1 MSDIT
6 VGQSIRLSDGRNAT
20 VRYVGG
26 THFAVGDWVGVEL
39 EDDSGKNDGAVQG
52 ERYFDCSPGRGMF
65 VRPVTV
71 TVLQAAP
78 APPKSTA
85 PIRRGSRNSTA
96 PGRPNSVTDPTMPKR
111 MSLNAPSPSP
121 VSRTRPSSIGRR
133 SPTKS
138 PTKQLAT
145 AASSLANSR
154 TGTPSNARVS
164 SIGARAR
171 ASIGGGRASMGPPPL
186 PSSGPRRQL
195 STSSNT
201 GRAVSGTTRPAGGR
215 VSAVTGRGVR
225 ATSGRVRS
233 GDSLSGGEGGN
244 RSGLGSP
251 LKSDGEQTSS
261 PVQSRTRALE
271 RLTSAGRS
279 ATSSKST
286 MSAATSRAP
295 ASAGPSGRPAASN
308 AVSREN
314 EDLKAKLKVL
324 ERKRLEDREKMKEME
339 RLQEQRDKFETINK
353 KIEGKYQTT
362 AQENVTLRK
371 QLKEAEERLEQ
382 IETLQAEHDSVME
395 LATLDREMAEET
407 AEVYKAELEALKQ
420 KAEELELEVEILR
433 EENTEYSQGMSPEER
448 ASAGWLQMERHNER
462 LREALIRLRDLT
474 QQQEEESRAQIK
486 ALEKDLADFEAI
498 KEQYQIAKEKLLESE
513 TRAEDLRQQLDD
525 NLGAETMIEQLSY
538 EKLLQS
544 EHINELKAVIDD
556 LEALKEINDELEVNH
571 VQNEKEM
578 QEELDFKDSVI
589 TEQARRT
596 AEKDDTIGD
605 MEYTLS
611 RFRELVTNLQTDLE
625 DIRAS
630 HAVNEAESEQLNSKS
645 RAMMDLNQKLQISAA
660 KTQVKTIDLE
670 LQRMDAQEAQQHLQ
684 IVKLFL
690 PESYNADKD
699 SVLALLRFSRLA
711 FKANLLHG
719 FVKERI
725 NGQAHPGH
733 EDDVFAGC
741 DALDKLSWVSS
752 MCDRFVNAISHC
764 SLEEFAKYEGALYE
778 LEPVER
784 ALNAWIDGLRRDE
797 LKEKQCASELQRTI
811 ALMTHLGEVHIS
823 EGLESFA
830 DEMQMKTILMQSH
843 LESAAT
849 AFNVVKDMVQR
860 VIPPNSDEDEL
871 AQHFAKK
878 SESVISQTRSA
889 KVIISK
895 AVRSLEDL
903 RARSLALT
911 PDTAEA
917 FEQCETSSQELA
929 EMSRKIG
936 VDLHA
941 LLSEEGRPEPFTY
954 PEVQSTVHRTV
965 MTAFS
970 SAESDLFSTYLSKL
984 RVLTGQ
990 IADLA
995 AVCADLSQT
1004 QEFERSAAPWIL
1016 RAQELKALKTIPIDA
1031 EEELRQLKEHY
1042 NDARRTIAMR
1052 DENLSTATLRI
1063 ETLEARMRDANT
1075 KASRI
1080 ADLEA
1085 QIEDAQERVASL
1097 KKDIEQQD
1105 REAKTLEADR
1115 DKWKKIAGDSRAFGD
1130 EAGDNAAG
1138 AKAGQER
1145 AVATAREMDALK
1157 AEIASLQEA
1166 VRYLREDNRRARTTE
1181 QARHDWLA
1189 EPLLKPKPVAEQRKQ
1204 LVAAE
1209 SRDALSELLKM
1220 VTSAKIFDLGSM
1232 PKEKS
1237 AWRPAKST
1245 PQYHSA
1251 KLHEDYEAWKSWQSS
1266 IVQKSKVVLGAEP
1279 GRKKQPEPDHA
1290 RTMRRAAAKLQIRL
1304 PDADGKVIPGGDGKR
1319 EVQVLGSKEW
1329 ESLQGK
1335 LSAAM

>member
-1 MSDIT
+1 MSDIA
-6 VGQSIRLSDGRNAT
+6 VGQLIRLSDGRNAV
-20 VRYVGG
+20 VRYVGQ
-26 THFAVGDWVGVEL
+26 THFAAGDWVGVEL
-39 EDDSGKNDGAVQG
+39 EDDTGKNDGAVQG

-65 VRPVTV
+65 VRPPTV
-71 TVLQAAP
+71 TVLQSAP
-78 APPKSTA
+78 APKAAA
-85 PIRRGSRNSTA
+85 PIRRGSRTSTA
-96 PGRPNSVTDPTMPKR
+96 AGRSSSVTDPTMSKR

-121 VSRTRPSSIGRR
+121 VPRTSRPSSIAR

-164 SIGARAR
+164 SIGTGRAR
-171 ASIGGGRASMGPPPL
+171 PSVGGNRTSMGPPAL
-186 PSSGPRRQL
+186 PAAGPRRQS
-195 STSSNT
+195 STPST
-201 GRAVSGTTRPAGGR
+201 FGRTASGTTRPPGGR
-215 VSAVTGRGVR
+215 VSTAPARGGAR
-225 ATSGRVRS
+225 PMSGRVRS
-233 GDSLSGGEGGN
+233 GDSLSGNEAGN
-244 RSGLGSP
+244 RSDMGSP
-251 LKSDGEQTSS
+251 FKSDGEQTLS
-261 PVQSRTRALE
+261 PVRSRTRALE
-271 RLTSAGRS
+271 KLTAGPSSGTSSRPPAS
-279 ATSSKST
+279 ATSARTPGSAIST
-286 MSAATSRAP
+286 
-295 ASAGPSGRPAASN
+295 RPAASN

-324 ERKRLEDREKMKEME
+324 ERKRLEDREKMKDLE
-339 RLQEQRDKFETINK
+339 RLQEQRDKFESVNK
-353 KIEGKYQTT
+353 KIEGKVQATV
-362 AQENVTLRK
+362 QENIALRN
-371 QLKEAEERLEQ
+371 QLKEAEKRLEQ
-382 IETLQAEHDSVME
+382 VESIVAEHESVME

-407 AEVYKAELEALKQ
+407 AEVYKVELDALKQ

-433 EENTEYSQGMSPEER
+433 EENSEYSNGMSPEER

-474 QQQEEESRAQIK
+474 QQQEEESRAQIRS
-486 ALEKDLADFEAI
+486 LEKDLEDFDAI
-498 KEQYQIAKEKLLESE
+498 KEQYEIAKEKLLESE

-538 EKLLQS
+538 DKLLQS

-578 QEELDFKDSVI
+578 QEELDFKDGI
-589 TEQARRT
+589 IAEQARRA

-684 IVKLFL
+684 IIKLFL
-690 PESYNADKD
+690 PESYDADRD

-719 FVKERI
+719 FVKDRV
-725 NGQAHPGH
+725 NGQPHPGH

-741 DALDKLSWVSS
+741 DALDKLTWVSS

-830 DEMQMKTILMQSH
+830 DEVQMKTVLMQSN
-843 LESAAT
+843 LESAAA
-849 AFNVVKDMVQR
+849 AFNVIKDMVQR
-860 VIPPNSDEDEL
+860 VVPPNGDEDEL

-878 SESVISQTRSA
+878 SEAVISQTRST
-889 KVIISK
+889 KVVVSK

-911 PDTAEA
+911 PDTMDA
-917 FEQCETSSQELA
+917 FEQCETASQELA

-936 VDLHA
+936 VDLHK

-954 PEVQSTVHRTV
+954 TEVQSTVHGTV

-990 IADLA
+990 ITDLA

-1004 QEFERSAAPWIL
+1004 QEFERNPAPWIL

-1042 NDARRTIAMR
+1042 NDARRTIALR

-1063 ETLEARMRDANT
+1063 ETLEARMRDANA
-1075 KASRI
+1075 KASRM
-1080 ADLEA
+1080 ADLES
-1085 QIEDAQERVASL
+1085 QIADAQERVASL

-1115 DKWKKIAGDSRAFGD
+1115 DKWKKIAGDSRAFGG
-1130 EAGDNAAG
+1130 EENGESG
-1138 AKAGQER
+1138 ARRAGQER

-1157 AEIASLQEA
+1157 NEIAALQAA
-1166 VRYLREDNRRARTTE
+1166 VRYLREDNRRARATE

-1189 EPLLKPKPVAEQRKQ
+1189 APLRKPVPVAEQRRQ
-1204 LVAAE
+1204 LVVAE
-1209 SRDALSELLKM
+1209 GRDALGELLKM
-1220 VTSAKIFDLGSM
+1220 ATSTTVYDLKTL
-1232 PKEKS
+1232 PKDKM
-1237 AWRPAKST
+1237 AWRPAKAT
-1245 PQYHSA
+1245 PQYHA
-1251 KLHEDYEAWKSWQSS
+1251 ARQAEDYAAWRCWQDS
-1266 IVQKSKVVLGAEP
+1266 IVQKTRVVLGSSSAEQNS
-1279 GRKKQPEPDHA
+1279 GREREAK
-1290 RTMRRAAAKLQIRL
+1290 MRKAAARLHIRL
-1304 PDADGKVIPGGDGKR
+1304 PDVDGKVIAGVGGG
-1319 EVQVLGSKEW
+1319 EVQIVGSREW
-1329 ESLQGK
+1329 EGLRGR
-1335 LSAAM
+1335 LAAAM